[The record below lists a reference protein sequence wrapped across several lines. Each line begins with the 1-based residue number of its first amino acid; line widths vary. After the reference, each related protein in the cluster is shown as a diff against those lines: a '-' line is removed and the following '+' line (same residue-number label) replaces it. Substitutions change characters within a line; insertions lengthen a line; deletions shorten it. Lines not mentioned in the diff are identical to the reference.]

1 TLSSSVS
8 LLYGLDELLA
18 VVCFKRIIFW
28 VDPYNL
34 YGSFT
39 IGVDAVGCSGFNS
52 HFFEKMICRHL
63 VCMTL
68 GIPPF
73 LNTLEWVPVRST
85 VNQLS
90 ARLDP
95 LGQLLIG
102 DRVKRFHIG
111 IGHEQHFGLRQSFFV
126 AQILDVHGLDRYTA
140 F

>member
-1 TLSSSVS
+1 MDRIVFFVDTFMQHGHQFKWSSLEVKIVFEGQRTTLSSSVS

-95 LGQLLIG
+95 LGP
-102 DRVKRFHIG
+102 
-111 IGHEQHFGLRQSFFV
+111 LRSE
-126 AQILDVHGLDRYTA
+126 
-140 F
+140 